1 MNRTRPQ
8 LCAIRCTS
16 CLVVFLALAGV
27 ARAQVQFP
35 GTVARRSMMEGR
47 VISTN
52 NEPIRGVTL
61 VLVDFNGASRRMAMT
76 DDSGTF
82 VFADLRA
89 GVYEIQASMPGFQA
103 RSIRLD
109 HDGERDYSVRIVL
122 EPRTA
127 ASETASAP
135 LTAVWALR
143 IPAAAL
149 EEYNRGIE
157 QLKQKQPKQARVHFA
172 KATELY
178 PDYATAHAALGSL
191 ALGEKDPKAAQ
202 SAFERSLAIDD
213 NLLDAQ
219 LGMAS
224 IAIEAKRF
232 AYARVYLLKARTLKP
247 DDWRILHQLGE
258 TEWQLG
264 WDAEAEVSLRRAVEL
279 NADSPRT
286 LLLLINV
293 LALQEKLPE
302 ALAAMEE
309 FLRLFP
315 KNSFAPQVREKRDK
329 LKKQIGAVFQIPEG
343 ALRG

>member
-1 MNRTRPQ
+1 MNRTRAR
-8 LCAIRCTS
+8 LRAVHCILSVA
-16 CLVVFLALAGV
+16 LFLSLAGA

-35 GTVARRSMMEGR
+35 GTVARRSMVEGR
-47 VISTN
+47 VISPN

-61 VLVDFNGASRRMAMT
+61 VLVDFRGASRRTAMT
-76 DDSGTF
+76 DDSGAF
-82 VFADLRA
+82 VFADLRP
-89 GVYEIQASMPGFQA
+89 GTYEIQTSMPGFQP
-103 RSIRLD
+103 RSVRLD
-109 HDGERDYSVRIVL
+109 HDGERDNSLRIVL
-122 EPRTA
+122 EPRVA
-127 ASETASAP
+127 ASETAGAP

-143 IPAAAL
+143 IPAAAQ

-157 QLKQKQPKQARVHFA
+157 QLKQKQPKQAHVHFA
-172 KATELY
+172 KATALY

-191 ALGEKDPKAAQ
+191 ALGEKDAKAAH
-202 SAFERSLAIDD
+202 SAFARAIELDG

-224 IAIEAKRF
+224 IAIDAKRF
-232 AYARVYLLKARTLKP
+232 EDARTYLLKSRALKP

-264 WDAEAEVSLRRAVEL
+264 LDAEAELSLRRAVEL

-315 KNSFAPQVREKRDK
+315 KNSFAPQVREKHDK
-329 LKKQIGAVFQIPEG
+329 LKKQIG
-343 ALRG
+343 RS